1 MIQGEKEASRRTAER
16 FEETFRNYIGTKM
29 RNLAA
34 NVKVLKEIRY
44 VFVSKI
50 VHFVT
55 ALFISWKH
63 AFSFP
68 GTQIKTEA
76 MFYTELGK
84 NPFPTPR
91 LKPKIFVTLRFVLPA
106 SDCSSDNLVNFC
118 FFAMAGRSFY
128 SVLKENA
135 H

>member
-1 MIQGEKEASRRTAER
+1 
-16 FEETFRNYIGTKM
+16 
-29 RNLAA
+29 
-34 NVKVLKEIRY
+34 
-44 VFVSKI
+44 
-50 VHFVT
+50 
-55 ALFISWKH
+55 
-63 AFSFP
+63 
-68 GTQIKTEA
+68 

-106 SDCSSDNLVNFC
+106 SDCSSDNLVNFS